1 MLKTLLSITV
11 LVVFVAMVIGS
22 IITLTQLVT
31 H

>member
-1 MLKTLLSITV
+1 MLKTLLSIAV

-22 IITLTQLVT
+22 IITLAQLVT